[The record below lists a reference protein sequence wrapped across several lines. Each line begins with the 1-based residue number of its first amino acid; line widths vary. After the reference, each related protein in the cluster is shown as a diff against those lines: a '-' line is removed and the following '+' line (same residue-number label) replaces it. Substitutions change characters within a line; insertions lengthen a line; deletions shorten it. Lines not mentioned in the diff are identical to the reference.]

1 MNPRATNAR
10 SGMRIVLLLA
20 CLLASLVAR
29 GEAVMAQLALRAK
42 PEREVVIV
50 GLAERGFVSGVELR
64 GLLDERVIHL
74 PTLAA
79 ASPEWGRLRLFL
91 EAQLPGWRRATLEVR
106 IDERSVL
113 ARDLLREPSGELVLP
128 LESAELRRSHVRI
141 GLLLRGSLAD
151 DRCVDERAAGGF
163 VRIAPQSGL
172 ELGLDRRRIDDV
184 WRLWESLPQR
194 VEIAVDPSAAR
205 AETLHTALLVGLAL
219 ARSGREIR
227 YRDLG
232 ETTLLLAA
240 SVAGL
245 IPVGANATPGPLESP
260 EERLSE
266 PSLPQIAVG
275 DPGVLRTR
283 LERLAAG
290 LGRSEGEPLAL
301 PERGELGIARLGR
314 TPILVIRPQVG
325 PALDRL
331 FGLGLVPLAAGGA
344 SGLTL
349 GGPSSEQPDEA
360 VPLSNLGAELGTRWI
375 VERGDWRFEL
385 PLLRLPPRRVPSEL
399 VLDLLAP
406 PPTGER
412 PIVAAVWLDEE
423 LIHTAPLPIGSGPHR
438 LRLPL
443 PEGRIRLAPAVR
455 VALLRETPSEPCT
468 TRPVGIPAQLLASSH
483 LVLMPASEH
492 PTSFAELAALFDAG
506 TPILVEASLAER
518 PAALLASL
526 TGIGRHLLR
535 PGAPG
540 VLRLVE
546 ADRLPVV
553 EGPFLLVGGRG
564 WRELAAPLRLD
575 RGRVQLVGRASGPLL
590 EIGPGSELAIAQL
603 ARLDDRP
610 GLWLTG
616 TGVGA
621 LAWPGDRLD
630 REDLALGDRH
640 GTRLALRTTSDR
652 VITVEYP
659 EALSWLDRLAP
670 WRWGSILGFWVG
682 LTALLVAVL
691 RRRPIASGS

>member
-1 MNPRATNAR
+1 
-10 SGMRIVLLLA
+10 
-20 CLLASLVAR
+20 
-29 GEAVMAQLALRAK
+29 MAQLALRAK
-42 PEREVVIV
+42 PEREVVTV
-50 GLAERGFVSGVELR
+50 ELAGRGWSRGVELR
-64 GLLDERVIHL
+64 GLFDERVLHL

-79 ASPEWGRLRLFL
+79 ASPEWGRIRLFL

-106 IDERSVL
+106 IDERGAL
-113 ARDLLREPSGELVLP
+113 ARDLLREPSGEVVLP
-128 LESAELRRSHVRI
+128 LEPAELRRSHVRI

-184 WRLWESLPQR
+184 WRLWESLPHR
-194 VEIAVDPSAAR
+194 VEIAVDPSVAR
-205 AETLHTALLVGLAL
+205 AETLHTALLAGSAL

-232 ETTLLLAA
+232 ETTPLVAA
-240 SVAGL
+240 GVAGL
-245 IPVGANATPGPLESP
+245 VPVGGNTPPGPLESP

-266 PSLPQIAVG
+266 PSLPQIVVG
-275 DPGVLRTR
+275 DPGVLRAR
-283 LERLAAG
+283 LEHLAAS
-290 LGRSEGEPLAL
+290 LGRSEVEPLAL

-314 TPILVIRPQVG
+314 TPILVLRPRAG

-331 FGLGLVPLAAGGA
+331 LGLGLGPLAAGGA
-344 SGLTL
+344 SGLAL
-349 GGPSSEQPDEA
+349 GGLSVEQPDDA
-360 VPLSNLGAELGTRWI
+360 VPLSSLGAELGTRWI
-375 VERGDWRFEL
+375 GERGDWRFEL

-399 VLDLLAP
+399 VLDLLVP

-423 LIHTAPLPIGSGPHR
+423 LIHAAPLPAGPGPHR
-438 LRLPL
+438 LRLRL
-443 PEGRIRLAPAVR
+443 PEDRIRLAPAVR

-483 LVLMPASEH
+483 LVLAPAPEE
-492 PTSFAELAALFDAG
+492 PTSFAELAALFDAR
-506 TPILVEASLAER
+506 TPILVDAGSAER
-518 PAALLASL
+518 PAALLESL

-546 ADRLPVV
+546 VDRPPPV

-590 EIGPGSELAIAQL
+590 EVGPGSDLTIVQL

-616 TGVGA
+616 TGVGPP
-621 LAWPGDRLD
+621 AWPGDRLD
-630 REDLALGDRH
+630 REDLAIGDRH
-640 GTRLALRTTSDR
+640 GTRLALRTTTDR
-652 VITVEYP
+652 VIAVEYP
-659 EALSWLDRLAP
+659 EAFSWLDRLAP
-670 WRWGSILGFWVG
+670 WRWGLILGAWVG

-691 RRRPIASGS
+691 RRRPIGPGS

>member
-1 MNPRATNAR
+1 MTPRATNAR
-10 SGMRIVLLLA
+10 GGMRIVLLLA
-20 CLLASLVAR
+20 FFLASLAGG

-42 PEREVVIV
+42 PEREVVTI

-106 IDERSVL
+106 IDERGVL

-128 LESAELRRSHVRI
+128 LEPAELRRSHVRI

-205 AETLHTALLVGLAL
+205 AETLHTALLAGLAL

-232 ETTLLLAA
+232 ETTPLVAA
-240 SVAGL
+240 GVAGL
-245 IPVGANATPGPLESP
+245 VPVGGTTPGPLESP

-266 PSLPQIAVG
+266 PSLPQIVVG
-275 DPGVLRTR
+275 DPGVLRAR
-283 LERLAAG
+283 LEHLAASFG
-290 LGRSEGEPLAL
+290 WSEAEPLAL

-314 TPILVIRPQVG
+314 TPILVIRPRAG

-331 FGLGLVPLAAGGA
+331 LGLGLVPLAAGGA
-344 SGLTL
+344 SGLAL
-349 GGPSSEQPDEA
+349 GGPSAEQPDDA
-360 VPLSNLGAELGTRWI
+360 VPLSSLGAELGTRWI
-375 VERGDWRFEL
+375 GERGDWRFEL

-399 VLDLLAP
+399 VLDLLVP

-423 LIHTAPLPIGSGPHR
+423 LVHAAPLPVGPGPHR
-438 LRLPL
+438 LRLRL
-443 PEGRIRLAPAVR
+443 PEDRIRLAAGVR

-468 TRPVGIPAQLLASSH
+468 THPVGIPAQLLASSH
-483 LVLMPASEH
+483 LVLAPASAH

-506 TPILVEASLAER
+506 TPILVDASLAER

-546 ADRLPVV
+546 MDRPPPV

-590 EIGPGSELAIAQL
+590 EVGPGSELAIAQL
-603 ARLDDRP
+603 ARLGDRP
-610 GLWLTG
+610 GLWLAG
-616 TGVGA
+616 TGVGS
-621 LAWPGDRLD
+621 LAWSGDRLD

-670 WRWGSILGFWVG
+670 WRWGLILGFWVG

-691 RRRPIASGS
+691 RRRPIDPGS